1 MLSEAKALIY
11 IANINGETRG
21 NYLNDQAKFNFFFNS
36 MKSYIMYCIVLSIKF
51 VLLKQNCD
59 KVRP

>member
-21 NYLNDQAKFNFFFNS
+21 NYLNDQAKSNFS
-36 MKSYIMYCIVLSIKF
+36 STI
-51 VLLKQNCD
+51 
-59 KVRP
+59 